1 MSLRVP
7 SVTQVTQTECGLCC
21 CVAVMAYHGR
31 TEDFRTVREDLEA
44 GRDGLGAKQLADFL
58 RSRGMQV
65 KAFRARS
72 VEALRGFTEPV
83 ILFWE
88 DYHFLVLERFDG
100 TTAWVM
106 DPAVGRKRLTRDEL
120 EAGFSQ
126 VVIAASPGQDFVRQS
141 LPAFRHWRSLP
152 LVPARAGRRIALVA
166 LLSLGSYAAVL
177 GIPALTK
184 WAVDR
189 DDAWSDLS
197 QTGLIAGAVA
207 GAAIGY
213 LLLWMLRTAALAGLI
228 AVTGHHLMS
237 HVFRRLLSLP
247 FKFFATRQPGELLF
261 RLNTVN
267 SVRDLL
273 SSRIAQ
279 GVLDV
284 GTLACIGVYLFVTE
298 WRIGLLALALFLL
311 NGGFLWLSRHR
322 VKEVTDTE
330 LALLSRSQ
338 STQLDAIVSVPTI
351 KMGGYAGR
359 FADEWET
366 TYRASLDAMRTR
378 MRIQQGWIS
387 GMAATTQMFGPL
399 ALLLAGLHFVS
410 RGTVTIG
417 SAIAV
422 QAVAGT
428 FFALSTSVFQMLT
441 EITETSRYVSRL
453 SDITAHESEPEGGPL
468 TELPDTSIRLREVS
482 FRYTRHS
489 RPVLENLSL
498 EIPAGAKV
506 AFVGA
511 SGSGKSTVGRVVC
524 GLHQPTGGA
533 VEFCGRPMSAY
544 RTDFLRGQIGYVP
557 QEVHLHNRTVLE
569 NLTLGQDIDE
579 ATVREYCAA
588 VGILD
593 FVEELPMGLRTLVSE
608 MGSNFSGGQRQ
619 RLAIVRTLLQRPRV
633 IVLDEATASLDTAN
647 ERRVSRIIAETG
659 ATQIVIAHRL
669 ATIQDAD
676 LIHVLDRGRIVE
688 RGTHEELLA
697 LGGVYTGLYAEPVA
711 GAV

>member
-44 GRDGLGAKQLADFL
+44 GRDGLGTKQLADFL

-697 LGGVYTGLYAEPVA
+697 LGGVYAGLYAEPVA

>member
-1 MSLRVP
+1 MGRRVP

-21 CVAVMAYHGR
+21 CVAVLGYHGR
-31 TEDFRTVREDLEA
+31 TEDFATVREDLEA

-58 RSRGMQV
+58 RSRGMDV

-106 DPAVGRKRLTRDEL
+106 DPAVGRRRLTREAL

-126 VVIAASPGQDFVRQS
+126 VVIAASPGPDFVRQT
-141 LPAFRHWRSLP
+141 LPSFRHWRSLP
-152 LVPARAGRRIALVA
+152 LVPADSGRRIGLVA

-197 QTGLIAGAVA
+197 QTGLVAAVV
-207 GAAIGY
+207 AAAATGY

-228 AVTGHHLMS
+228 AVMGRHLMS

-284 GTLACIGVYLFVTE
+284 GTLACIGAYLFVTE
-298 WRIGLLALALFLL
+298 WRIGLLALGLLLL
-311 NGGFLWLSRHR
+311 NAGVLWLSRHR

-338 STQLDAIVSVPTI
+338 STQLDAVVSVPTI

-359 FADEWET
+359 FADEWEA
-366 TYRASLDAMRTR
+366 TYRASLDAMRVR

-387 GMAATTQMFGPL
+387 GIAATTQMFGPL

-410 RGTVTIG
+410 RGTVTVG

-428 FFALSTSVFQMLT
+428 FFALSSSVFQMLT

-468 TELPDTSIRLREVS
+468 TELADTSVRLRGVS

-489 RPVLENLSL
+489 RPVLDDVSL

-511 SGSGKSTVGRVVC
+511 SGSGKSTIGRIVC
-524 GLHQPTGGA
+524 GLHQPTGGT
-533 VEFCGRPMSAY
+533 VEFSGRPMSAY

-608 MGSNFSGGQRQ
+608 MGANFSGGQRQ
-619 RLAIVRTLLQRPRV
+619 RLAVVRTLLQRPRI
-633 IVLDEATASLDTAN
+633 IVMDEATASLDTAN

-697 LGGVYTGLYAEPVA
+697 LGGVYAGLYAEPVA
-711 GAV
+711 RAV